1 MDTKQKSL
9 VVDADGFYVLPEPK
23 LERREI
29 FPGHTIILSQEDQVE
44 RQAIQDQYERIVST
58 TAYAVEPIASS
69 DAAANAPVASASAW
83 FSELFKRR

>member
-1 MDTKQKSL
+1 METKPTL
-9 VVDADGFYVLPEPK
+9 LAVDADGFYVLPEPK

-44 RQAIQDQYERIVST
+44 RQAIQDHYERIVST

-69 DAAANAPVASASAW
+69 EAGSPDPVESGSSW
-83 FSELFKRR
+83 LSDLFKRK